1 MTYKEFLLENR
12 GMMEHMLNVMYE
24 DPKNELKI
32 IKNIIEEED
41 DHFKGIRSKKQKEIA
56 AKNFED
62 ICDNLDKYYI
72 TYRIVESLYEEI
84 KEVEVNNL
92 RMNHSLFYLDSC
104 SYCPTIF
111 AFERILETLAEVA
124 DPRSIEEDVQ
134 YIHFIL
140 NELKEKNYIDFE
152 EVQGHKEIYPDSK
165 YNPLLFHTIKNPN
178 YLLRKKQK
186 KRLLNKPERTS
197 PISISKKQDQIRDI
211 LYNNNIPF
219 AQEVHA
225 KINGNEHRFDFMVY
239 NYKGDPYLIEY
250 DGEQHYKAVEMWGG
264 EEGLKERQKR
274 DKEKNEWASAN
285 GITLIRIPYTLNDI
299 KLIDLLEET
308 SRYIVI

>member
-1 MTYKEFLLENR
+1 MTYKEFLLKNR

-62 ICDNLDKYYI
+62 LCNNLDKYYI
-72 TYRIVESLYEEI
+72 TYKIVESLYEEI
-84 KEVEVNNL
+84 KEVEVNSL

-152 EVQGHKEIYPDSK
+152 EVQGHKELYPDSK

-178 YLLRKKQK
+178 YLLRKKEK

-197 PISISKKQDQIRDI
+197 PISVSKKQDQIRDI

-225 KINGNEHRFDFMVY
+225 EINGNEHRFDFMVY
-239 NYKGDPYLIEY
+239 NYKGNPYLIEY
-250 DGEQHYKAVEMWGG
+250 DGE
-264 EEGLKERQKR
+264 
-274 DKEKNEWASAN
+274 
-285 GITLIRIPYTLNDI
+285 
-299 KLIDLLEET
+299 
-308 SRYIVI
+308 